1 MRSVPQQKGQPHKV
15 SVTDVSWVGD
25 AASSFGIGVL
35 VGDQW
40 AQFKLKKGW
49 KQHLKLSE
57 KGGIAWAETAA
68 IRLGL
73 LMISRL
79 HKTEGKKF
87 KVLTDNT
94 TSECVVL
101 KHRSR
106 DRAVNDEWKAI
117 QALLVAFQC
126 DIVSERV
133 KSSDNEADGL
143 SRNTGKRLLRDKV
156 VRITMP
162 YDLVPVLSQTFQD
175 GITEL

>member
-1 MRSVPQQKGQPHKV
+1 MLEWERTLKSFEARRFIPEV

-35 VGDQW
+35 VGDRW

-49 KQHLKLSE
+49 QQHLKLSE

-73 LMISRL
+73 LMIRRL

-94 TSECVVL
+94 T
-101 KHRSR
+101 
-106 DRAVNDEWKAI
+106 
-117 QALLVAFQC
+117 
-126 DIVSERV
+126 
-133 KSSDNEADGL
+133 
-143 SRNTGKRLLRDKV
+143 
-156 VRITMP
+156 
-162 YDLVPVLSQTFQD
+162 
-175 GITEL
+175 